1 MPYVYYVDA
10 DGTGDYYWMDDETG
24 TQWESTFY
32 TGAPWADQDPLV
44 IDSEAGVSYDPEA
57 GGYQVYK
64 DTSDPNNPKDIVVTP
79 KGDWFLN
86 GQKIWSPTAGG
97 KSDWASLASK
107 LGTWATTPQGMTALA
122 ATAFSLGGA
131 NKPQTGGWKGS
142 IPKLA
147 AVREQVEMPAYEPY
161 SGKAVMGGKF
171 FTDPQYVGKTDTAG
185 ITAAQDAAKA
195 EAARLKGINPV
206 APAAAVGTKFADNTL
221 TKKQDMSG
229 LRDIYLMPGMTASPS
244 GEPVTAAQQS
254 GIASAYS
261 EKKVGPEPEIPAGYK
276 YNPADEVTSYNELP
290 YYMREPEV
298 DAQGNVLRY
307 PDGSVPTARTVSAG
321 NPLNTLSGLFK
332 TAPAD
337 QSNIAS
343 LKEAPPQDMMSAVR
357 AANPQLDWSQYNPNK
372 MTMDVDAYQQAIN
385 HYRQYGKGMP
395 KSPEIDLQTYADM
408 QQAAQQAA
416 PQTITAAQGGIMNLA
431 KGRYLAGPTDGMAD
445 KIPSSIDGKQ
455 PAKLSHGE
463 FVIPADV
470 VSHLGN
476 GNSEAGANQLY
487 KMMDRVR
494 KARTGSTKQG
504 KKINPDKFTPGG
516 IAGYASG
523 GPVAFN
529 TGGSTP
535 SGLNTVAGANP
546 NLGAT
551 QETNLAPWV
560 GDYVGDMLGKSQAL
574 AGTGYQAFQ
583 GPLSAGT
590 SPLQQ
595 QAFTSAGQINPQ
607 ATFDVTAA
615 QQYMNPFIQT
625 ALQPQLDE
633 MRRQAEISRMQTA
646 GRLSKAGA
654 YGGGRQAIMESELL
668 RNLGQQQALTTGK
681 AYETA
686 FDKAMGQYNTSRQ
699 QQLQDVGAL
708 AGLGAQQRQIE
719 QQGIDQLR
727 GEFEKQR
734 QFPYEQL
741 KFQQSMLTGL
751 PIGSTTVTPNRST
764 ISDLGLTVS
773 QVGQLSKWLEE
784 NVFNKP

>member
-1 MPYVYYVDA
+1 MDEDTYDYSDYDSGGDWGYDWGGDSNYDYSDTDIGSDWGYSLYGTPGVD
-10 DGTGDYYWMDDETG
+10 
-24 TQWESTFY
+24 
-32 TGAPWADQDPLV
+32 
-44 IDSEAGVSYDPEA
+44 YDPEA
-57 GGYQVYK
+57 VGFQKYT
-64 DTSDPNNPKDIVVTP
+64 DTSDPDNPQEVVISP
-79 KGDWFLN
+79 DGSYYLN
-86 GQKIWSPTAGG
+86 GKKVWSPPAQG
-97 KSDWASLASK
+97 KAPAASDWSGLITK
-107 LGTWATTPQGMTALA
+107 LGKFATSPQGAAALA
-122 ATAFSLGGA
+122 ATAFSLGGG
-131 NKPQTGGWKGS
+131 NTPKTGGWKGS
-142 IPKLA
+142 IPKLT

-161 SGKAVMGGKF
+161 SGKAVMGGNF

-195 EAARLKGINPV
+195 EAARLKGINPT

-229 LRDIYLMPGMTASPS
+229 LRDIYLMPGMGMAPPV
-244 GEPVTAAQQS
+244 EPAAQP
-254 GIASAYS
+254 IA
-261 EKKVGPEPEIPAGYK
+261 
-276 YNPADEVTSYNELP
+276 
-290 YYMREPEV
+290 
-298 DAQGNVLRY
+298 
-307 PDGSVPTARTVSAG
+307 
-321 NPLNTLSGLFK
+321 
-332 TAPAD
+332 
-337 QSNIAS
+337 
-343 LKEAPPQDMMSAVR
+343 
-357 AANPQLDWSQYNPNK
+357 
-372 MTMDVDAYQQAIN
+372 
-385 HYRQYGKGMP
+385 
-395 KSPEIDLQTYADM
+395 
-408 QQAAQQAA
+408 
-416 PQTITAAQGGIMNLA
+416 AAQGGIMNLA

-445 KIPSSIDGKQ
+445 KIPSSIDGQQ

-494 KARTGSTKQG
+494 KARTGTTKQG

-523 GPVAFN
+523 GPVAFQA
-529 TGGSTP
+529 GGSTP
-535 SGLNTVAGANP
+535 SGLSSIAGANP

-583 GPLSAGT
+583 GPLSAGV

-595 QAFTSAGQINPQ
+595 QAFGAAGQINPQ
-607 ATFDVTAA
+607 ATFDTAAA

-633 MRRQAEISRMQTA
+633 MRRQAEISRLNTA

-654 YGGGRQAIMESELL
+654 FGGGRQAIMESELL

-686 FDKAMGQYNTSRQ
+686 FDKAMGQYNRSRE

-708 AGLGAQQRQIE
+708 AGLGAQERQIE
-719 QQGIDQLR
+719 QQGIEQLR

-751 PIGSTTVTPNRST
+751 PIGSTTVTPNRSLM
-764 ISDLGLTVS
+764 SDLNLTAR
-773 QVGQLSKWLEE
+773 QVGMLTDFLNE
-784 NVFNKP
+784 NVFK